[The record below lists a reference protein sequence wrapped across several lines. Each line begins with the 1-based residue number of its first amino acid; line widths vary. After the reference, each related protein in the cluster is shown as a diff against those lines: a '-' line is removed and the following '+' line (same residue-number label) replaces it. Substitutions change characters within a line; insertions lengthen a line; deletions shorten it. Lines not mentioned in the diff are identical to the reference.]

1 MATRGSLCGV
11 RQCECDTAGCSFDV
25 ARCRDGRLS
34 PLGGAAWARGTRFV
48 PAEAPTP
55 ITWTSLAA
63 LQAWTPSGK
72 QTHTPRSL
80 LTTRT
85 RRTARLARRWRCC
98 RGRLATGAVK
108 NSRLATVRGVVLHS
122 TASAAWTRVTQVV
135 VAGASRPLPSLG
147 LFLARSHPANAFSL
161 WAPLLPHRPPGA
173 SPPLPGGKNTCT
185 DWWATRARKT
195 ARLLRQGEAGQCT
208 ACLRQCSLSHTPFV
222 RPGEKK
228 LRHLILSCPE
238 WQLHG
243 EREALV
249 RLGGAFWGVG
259 GQFWSLPVVRAGGTR
274 GTCDSSPTH
283 GDMCLVQGN
292 RRGAHALGG
301 RPSGQG
307 PRPASLQR

>member
-1 MATRGSLCGV
+1 MDAFGQTDAHAEEPVDDPDKEDSEAGQALALLQGEAGDRGGEEQQACNRPGSGPPLDGLRCLDPSHPG
-11 RQCECDTAGCSFDV
+11 GCRWCV
-25 ARCRDGRLS
+25 A
-34 PLGGAAWARGTRFV
+34 A
-48 PAEAPTP
+48 
-55 ITWTSLAA
+55 
-63 LQAWTPSGK
+63 
-72 QTHTPRSL
+72 
-80 LTTRT
+80 
-85 RRTARLARRWRCC
+85 
-98 RGRLATGAVK
+98 
-108 NSRLATVRGVVLHS
+108 
-122 TASAAWTRVTQVV
+122 
-135 VAGASRPLPSLG
+135 PLPSLG